1 MQSKPS
7 SVRFGRAA
15 GRAQSG
21 SPHIQYRTTPSK
33 SNLLLSH
40 VSWRVSIL
48 LFAVPMALGLFTV
61 LVPRLSA
68 SPEVAVRVTDRYTG
82 QQISGAM
89 VTFDDGEVSTV
100 SDGSVTIELPTASA
114 AVTIRA
120 PG

>member
-21 SPHIQYRTTPSK
+21 SPHLQFRTTPSK
-33 SNLLLSH
+33 SNQLLSH
-40 VSWRVSIL
+40 VSWRMSIL
-48 LFAVPMALGLFTV
+48 LFAVPVALALFTV

-89 VTFDDGEVSTV
+89 VQGEQGAVNNGPDGTV
-100 SDGSVTIELPTASA
+100 RIELPNN
-114 AVTIRA
+114 
-120 PG
+120 

>member
-7 SVRFGRAA
+7 SVRFGRSA

-21 SPHIQYRTTPSK
+21 SPHLQYRTTPSK

-48 LFAVPMALGLFTV
+48 LFAVPMALALFTV
-61 LVPRLSA
+61 LVPRLLA

-89 VTFDDGEVSTV
+89 LRFDEGEVSTGT
-100 SDGSVTIELPTASA
+100 DGTATINLPNDSS
-114 AVTIRA
+114 AVTIQ
-120 PG
+120 